1 LKYKDL
7 PLFPLNL
14 VLLPFEKL
22 PLYIFEPRY
31 KIMVKNSIKS
41 SDPFGIVLREKEGIH
56 NTGCQ
61 VRVTRVIKEYDGGEY
76 DIIVQG
82 TERFSILKTQKN
94 GDTYI
99 GKIDYKPE
107 IQAASSKLIENVQ
120 HKYMKVLILSGVNK
134 DIELYMEK
142 KISYDF
148 LQGIQLPLQIKKR
161 LLDIDN
167 EETRMGFINKMFQN
181 VLDGEISSNNIP
193 EA

>member
-1 LKYKDL
+1 
-7 PLFPLNL
+7 
-14 VLLPFEKL
+14 
-22 PLYIFEPRY
+22 
-31 KIMVKNSIKS
+31 
-41 SDPFGIVLREKEGIH
+41 
-56 NTGCQ
+56 
-61 VRVTRVIKEYDGGEY
+61 
-76 DIIVQG
+76 
-82 TERFSILKTQKN
+82 
-94 GDTYI
+94 
-99 GKIDYKPE
+99 
-107 IQAASSKLIENVQ
+107 
-120 HKYMKVLILSGVNK
+120 MKVLILSGVNK

>member
-1 LKYKDL
+1 
-7 PLFPLNL
+7 
-14 VLLPFEKL
+14 
-22 PLYIFEPRY
+22 
-31 KIMVKNSIKS
+31 MVENFIKS
-41 SDPFGIVLREKEGIH
+41 SDPFGIVLKEKEGMH

-61 VRVTRVIKEYDGGEY
+61 VRVTKVIKEYDSGEY

-82 TERFSILKTQKN
+82 TDRFSILKTKKN

-99 GKIDYKPE
+99 GKIDYKPD
-107 IQAASSKLIENVQ
+107 IKAANSKLIENVQ
-120 HKYMKVLILSGVNK
+120 HKYMKVLILSGISK

-181 VLDGEISSNNIP
+181 VLDGEISSNTIP